1 MKFLKGVLSI
11 VLAALV
17 VILGIVVWRN
27 YDLYRD
33 EQAAIEAEQN
43 PVEEWQP
50 EDNPLVSDNQLAE
63 EPTDPVEAPVNTTNM
78 TLAYCGDLVAHSGL
92 NSEAQNGSDYDYTTL
107 MGGAAGYVNAADFA
121 VCCLETTFPD
131 TTDYTGYPMFKSP
144 KGLATSLKN
153 LGFDLISTA
162 SNHCMDSYQSG
173 LNATLDVL
181 DENGLDHVGT
191 YRSQEERDANNGI
204 VVKEI
209 NGISVA
215 FLAFTYGTNG
225 IPVTGFEYA
234 ANIFFNDYLT
244 NLSDINYDMLDE
256 DMAAARA
263 LGTDLIVVFM
273 HWGNEY
279 YTEPVAYQYELA
291 DYMFEQGA
299 DIILGGHT
307 HVPEPMEV
315 RTVTDIDGN
324 EKTGYICYCLG
335 NFVSCQNDRYT
346 NLTAVVN
353 ISIEKNLDTGETYIK
368 NVGYAPMFMVDLED
382 YGVYDAGWRYKLW
395 DLHAAINSYE
405 SGDNLGVIN
414 STLYEALKQ
423 GLEDI
428 HSIFGAEFDIYD
440 DAYTP
445 NKVGEMPVPTEE

>member
-1 MKFLKGVLSI
+1 MKFLKGLLSI

-17 VILGIVVWRN
+17 IVLGMVIWGN
-27 YDLYRD
+27 YSLYRD
-33 EQAAIEAEQN
+33 EQEALRAENEQ
-43 PVEEWQP
+43 PEDWQP
-50 EDNPLVSDNQLAE
+50 EDNPLAPENQISD
-63 EPTDPVEAPVNTTNM
+63 EPAGPTEDPENAASM
-78 TLAYCGDLVAHSGL
+78 TLAYCGDIVAHSGL
-92 NSEAQNGSDYDYTTL
+92 NSEAQTDSGYDYTTL
-107 MGGAAGYVNAADFA
+107 MGGAAGYVNAADYA
-121 VCCLETTFPD
+121 VCTLETTFPQ

-144 KGLATSLKN
+144 KGLAASLKD
-153 LGFDLISTA
+153 LGFDMISTA
-162 SNHCMDSYQSG
+162 SNHCMDSYQAG

-181 DENGLDHVGT
+181 DEYGLDHVGT

-225 IPVTGFEYA
+225 IPMTGFEYA

-244 NLSDINYDMLDE
+244 SLNDINYDMLAE

-263 LGTDLIVVFM
+263 LNTDLIIVFM

-299 DIILGGHT
+299 DVILGGHA
-307 HVPEPMEV
+307 HVPEPMEI

-353 ISIEKNLDTGETYIK
+353 LSFEKDLDTGDTYLK

-382 YGVYDAGWRYKLW
+382 YGVYNAGWRYKLW
-395 DLHAAINSYE
+395 DIHAAINAYE
-405 SGDNLGVIN
+405 SGNDLGVIN
-414 STLYEALKQ
+414 SALYDALRQ
-423 GLEDI
+423 GLEDV
-428 HSIFGAEFDIYD
+428 HSIFGAQFDIY
-440 DAYTP
+440 AEEYMP
-445 NKVGEMPVPTEE
+445 NTVGEMPVPAEE

>member
-1 MKFLKGVLSI
+1 MMKFLRGLLSV
-11 VLAALV
+11 VLAGLV
-17 VILGIVVWRN
+17 VVLGLVVWGN
-27 YDLYRD
+27 YDLYKQ
-33 EQAAIEAEQN
+33 ELAAIEAEKN

-50 EDNPLVSDNQLAE
+50 PEITPSVDVSD
-63 EPTDPVEAPVNTTNM
+63 EPIVETPAPVNTTEM
-78 TLAYCGDLVAHSGL
+78 TLAYCGDLVCHSGL
-92 NSEAQNGSDYDYTTL
+92 NSEAKTDWGYDYTTL
-107 MGGAAGYVNAADFA
+107 MGGAAGYVAASDFA
-121 VCCLETTFPD
+121 VCCLETTFPE

-144 KGLATSLKN
+144 RDLAGSLKT

-162 SNHCMDSYQSG
+162 SNHCMDSYQAG

-204 VVKEI
+204 VVKDI

-225 IPVTGFEYA
+225 VPVTGFEYA
-234 ANIFFNDYLT
+234 VNIFYNDYLT
-244 NLSDINYDMLDE
+244 TLSDINYDILE
-256 DMAAARA
+256 QDMAAARA
-263 LGTDLIVVFM
+263 LETDLIVVFM
-273 HWGNEY
+273 HWGYEY

-291 DYMFEQGA
+291 DFMFEQGA
-299 DIILGGHT
+299 DIILGGHV
-307 HVPEPMEV
+307 HVPEPMET

-324 EKTGYICYCLG
+324 VKTGYICYCLG

-353 ISIEKNLDTGETYIK
+353 INVEKDLDTGRTYIK
-368 NVGYAPMFMVDLED
+368 NVNYAPMFMVDLED
-382 YGVYDAGWRYKLW
+382 YGIYDAGWRYKLW
-395 DLHAAINSYE
+395 DLHAAINAYE

-414 STLYEALKQ
+414 TELYNALLQ

-428 HSIFGAEFDIYD
+428 HSIFGAEFDVYNPE
-440 DAYTP
+440 YVP
-445 NKVGEMPVPTEE
+445 NEVGELQVPVEE